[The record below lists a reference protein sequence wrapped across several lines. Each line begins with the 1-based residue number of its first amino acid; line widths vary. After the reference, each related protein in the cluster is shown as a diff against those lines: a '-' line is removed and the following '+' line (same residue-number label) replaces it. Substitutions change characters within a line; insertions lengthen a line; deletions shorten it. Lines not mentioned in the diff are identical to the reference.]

1 MALVTTLM
9 APHSRTTV
17 GEGVV
22 VDMAGATAATVEE
35 AMVVVEAMAV
45 GVAEGAGTSTA

>member
-17 GEGVV
+17 GEGV